1 MKIKDGPSTSSGTC
15 KIKVAEPVEAPA
27 QIEYKTD
34 E

>member
-1 MKIKDGPSTSSGTC
+1 MIVKDGPSTGSGTC
-15 KIKVAEPVEAPA
+15 KIKVAEPVEAPV